1 MKMDVTL
8 ALDADGRIAAV
19 DNKIL
24 IDGGAYASFGL
35 VTAYYAGQLLTGPY
49 RFETYR
55 FGQLTACTRTSH
67 PAGPSAATARVQ
79 PRFAFEVALDE
90 AAEKLGL
97 DSRGGAGRRNFIGE
111 FVETVNGQK
120 ITSNGFLKCLELV
133 EKASGWK
140 ERHGKLGPGRGLG
153 RAGVYHARPYRLPAK
168 RCRAERSCFTARPLC
183 GRVRRLAVHPI
194 SARA

>member
-49 RFETYR
+49 RFETTDSTA
-55 FGQLTACTRTSH
+55 TACTRTSH
-67 PAGPSAATARVQ
+67 PAGPSAATARSSLAS
-79 PRFAFEVALDE
+79 P
-90 AAEKLGL
+90 
-97 DSRGGAGRRNFIGE
+97 SRWRWTRRRKSSASIPWRCGGATSSAS

-140 ERHGKLGPGRGLG
+140 ERHGKLGPAGRGLSASRPG
-153 RAGVYHARPYRLPAK
+153 RYRMH
-168 RCRAERSCFTARPLC
+168 R
-183 GRVRRLAVHPI
+183 
-194 SARA
+194 